1 MNARKLLTLA
11 GSIGVT
17 VATWGALSPSAD
29 AAQPYEPLV
38 DKHGRPAPG
47 NVVGKG
53 EPPKDAGT
61 DGSK

>member
-11 GSIGVT
+11 GSVGVT
-17 VATWGALSPSAD
+17 LAAWGAMSPPAG

-38 DKHGRPAPG
+38 DQHGRPAPG

-53 EPPKDAGT
+53 EPSKDAGA
-61 DGSK
+61 DGK